1 MRDAFR
7 RMIWTE
13 KIPAEPGKQIQS
25 QSSIFQRRLACCI
38 LATALVVLLQSCSR
52 FDTQGEPQAT
62 RASRASVTYIGTWG
76 MKGSEP
82 GEVDQPT
89 SIAVDVLGNSYIPDI
104 GTQFI
109 HKFDARGTP
118 LLAFQ
123 DPPLAHPQSI
133 AVDRGGAIYVS
144 DPSRN
149 SVFVYFPNGDR
160 YREIHLPGR
169 GNRENVLSV
178 AVDDDGIIYVFDSAE
193 GKVFSYTSR
202 FKLVHTWQPFG
213 NSPNSR
219 GRDGAIAS
227 GSDGYLYL
235 ADPVGNDIMRIMG
248 NGSVSLVIHA
258 SADGVNR
265 KLSAQFA
272 AANKHVFV
280 MDADGRML
288 HIWTNDGKP
297 VLDADLAPELGQGSR
312 YPPALA
318 VSPRGE
324 LLVLDDRETRV
335 LRYKISF

>member
-1 MRDAFR
+1 MNGAFG
-7 RMIWTE
+7 RMIWAE
-13 KIPAEPGKQIQS
+13 KIPAEPGKQFRLRS
-25 QSSIFQRRLACCI
+25 FVFWRRLPGCI
-38 LATALVVLLQSCSR
+38 LGMALVVLPQGCSR
-52 FDTQGEPQAT
+52 LDTQGEPQAT
-62 RASRASVTYIGTWG
+62 KPSKASIAYIGAWG
-76 MKGSEP
+76 MKGSDP
-82 GEVDQPT
+82 GQLDQPT
-89 SIAVDVLGNSYIPDI
+89 GIAADVLGNSYIADI
-104 GTQFI
+104 GSQFI

-123 DPPLAHPQSI
+123 DPPLAHPQSV

-144 DPSRN
+144 DPARN

-169 GNRENVLSV
+169 GNAENVLSV

-202 FKLVHTWQPFG
+202 FKLIHTWPPFG

-219 GRDGAIAS
+219 GREGAIAS

-258 SADGVNR
+258 VADGVNR

-272 AANKHVFV
+272 AANKLIFA

-297 VLDADLAPELGQGSR
+297 VLDGDLAPELGQGSR

-318 VSPRGE
+318 VSTRGE
-324 LLVLDDRETRV
+324 LLVLDNRETRV
-335 LRYKISF
+335 LRYKINF